1 MSCSVPGTV
10 TRVLWDQCPV
20 SSSGVEL
27 LPSSSDA
34 TLEHQPAG
42 SRGGAAGVG
51 IGPSNFARHSRPSR
65 QNKTQLHCVVRV
77 TSWAVLPLR
86 ASRHNDSAGDTA
98 ESAHQGLTPFV
109 FRGWEEQEV
118 DRRVLASTSTHGP
131 VDGLPLC
138 VCVCVCCDPSQYSKG
153 LISP

>member
-1 MSCSVPGTV
+1 MQCSRHRDAGFVGPVPCVVFWRGATALKFRRNTGTP
-10 TRVLWDQCPV
+10 TCRV
-20 SSSGVEL
+20 SG
-27 LPSSSDA
+27 
-34 TLEHQPAG
+34 
-42 SRGGAAGVG
+42 GGAGVG

-138 VCVCVCCDPSQYSKG
+138 VCVCVLRSLPV
-153 LISP
+153 